1 MPVSQLKL
9 QLLGPVEAT
18 IDGQPVSLGPKK
30 QRSLLAVLALH
41 ANETVSVDRLVDAL
55 WGDRPPATAR
65 KMVQLYV
72 SQLRQLLAADSAQ
85 IVTQGHGYE
94 LRLDPGVV
102 DAASFERLVE
112 EATGDNGVP
121 NQAAHAALALW
132 QGAPLADVANEPFAA
147 AEIRRLEELR
157 LRATE
162 LAIDDDLAL
171 GREQEALAKLER
183 LIEDDPLRERPYAQR
198 MLALYRA
205 GRQADAL
212 EAYSVARQRLV
223 EEAGIEPGSEM
234 RDLQARMLRQDPSLE
249 RPAQREPTRP
259 APTTVRP
266 RRARRRDLP
275 ARSLI
280 WAAAAAALL
289 AVGVFGLTRL
299 LASDHLSGLTEDS
312 VGVIDTDEA
321 KITSQYRL
329 GAAPGAVAQGSGS
342 IWVANPSEGTVSRLH
357 PEEDRVDTID
367 IGDSP
372 TGLAFGGGSLWVAG
386 SEDGAVAQVDPAAN
400 RVVQRITVGNGA
412 SAVAVGYGG
421 IWVATA
427 LDGEVVRIDLQT
439 GRVTR
444 RIAVGGRPVALATGA
459 GAVWV
464 ASEESGTIARIDPGT
479 GEALDAIAV
488 GNGPTSVAVGLG
500 AVWTANREDG
510 TVSRIDPT
518 ASRVTNTVP
527 AGHEPTALAIGE
539 DALWVADA
547 EGALLRLDAET
558 DEVDARVDTDSAPTG
573 LVEFDDAIWVTTV
586 APPAAHRGGT
596 LRVGGAP
603 AELDPA
609 LGTYVLDSF
618 LVDGL
623 AYESLV
629 GYRRVGGTAGASL
642 VGDLATDVPSPVD
655 GGRRYIFQLR
665 DDVRYSDGSPL
676 RAADFRASVERTIV
690 LSPEVGAFL
699 FDSVVGV
706 NRCIGAGPRC
716 NLSAG
721 IVTNEQAGTVTINLR
736 RPDPQLLEK
745 VGSLL
750 VTPAD
755 TPRTPLRTHPPPG
768 TGPYRIEQVVPD
780 RRAQLSRNPY
790 FDPAQRGEGP
800 AGFADRVEFEMG
812 DERSQADAVERGR
825 LDIATVYAPATGAT
839 AGLRTRLGARLR
851 SGPFAMTEYAWLN
864 TSAPP
869 FDDQRVRQALN
880 LAVDRGRIVDL
891 TGGTESADPT
901 CQLLP
906 PGLPG
911 YRPVCSFTVAPS
923 PAGAWTGADPARSRA
938 LIAQSGARGTPIEV
952 WAWPERA
959 SVGRYLAEVL
969 TGLGLPAH
977 VRVFKGIGG
986 KGLGESI
993 EAVGRPGERP
1003 QIGLNGWI
1011 ADSPDSAVF
1020 LRAVIGCAAEF
1031 NLSSFCD
1038 PAIDT
1043 AIARAEAAGAEG
1055 SSAWQRIERQIA
1067 QRAPVVPLT
1076 TRRYVVVISNRAG
1089 NVQFHLLNG
1098 VLLDQIWV
1106 E

>member
-1 MPVSQLKL
+1 MPDAQLKL

-18 IDGQPVSLGPKK
+18 IDGRPLSLGPKK

-55 WGDRPPATAR
+55 WGDRPPATAQ

-72 SQLRQLLAADSAQ
+72 SQLRRLLAADSVQ

-94 LRLDPGVV
+94 LRIEAGVV

-112 EATGDNGVP
+112 EATGDQGVP
-121 NQAAHAALALW
+121 NEAAHAALTLW

-157 LRATE
+157 LRAAE

-183 LIEDDPLRERPYAQR
+183 LIEEDPLRERFYGQR
-198 MLALYRA
+198 MLGLYRA
-205 GRQADAL
+205 GRQAEAL
-212 EAYSVARQRLV
+212 ESYSAARRRLL
-223 EEAGIEPGSEM
+223 EEAGVEPGSEL
-234 RDLQARMLRQDPSLE
+234 RDLQARMLQQDPSLE
-249 RPAQREPTRP
+249 RATPQPST
-259 APTTVRP
+259 
-266 RRARRRDLP
+266 RARRTTTPRELLGEP
-275 ARSLI
+275 SIRRLVWGAVAVAIL
-280 WAAAAAALL
+280 AAIA
-289 AVGVFGLTRL
+289 FGITRL
-299 LASDHLSGLTEDS
+299 FGSDHLTGLAEDS
-312 VGVIDTDEA
+312 VGVIDPDEA
-321 KITSQYRL
+321 KITTQYRL
-329 GAAPGAVAQGSGS
+329 GTAPGAAAGGAGSV
-342 IWVANPSEGTVSRLH
+342 WVANPGDGTVSRLH
-357 PEEDRVDTID
+357 PGEDRVETID
-367 IGDSP
+367 VGHSP
-372 TGLAFGGGSLWVAG
+372 AALAFGGGSMWVAAAD
-386 SEDGAVAQVDPAAN
+386 DGALAQVDPNAN
-400 RVVQRITVGNGA
+400 RVVQRIPVGNGA
-412 SAVAVGYGG
+412 SAVAVGYGA

-427 LDGEVVRIDLQT
+427 LDGEVVRVDLET
-439 GRVTR
+439 GLVTKRV
-444 RIAVGGRPVALATGA
+444 AVGGHPVALATGA
-459 GAVWV
+459 DGVWV
-464 ASEESGTIARIDPGT
+464 ASEESGTVARIDPGT
-479 GEALDAIAV
+479 GEAFDAIAV
-488 GNGPTSVAVGLG
+488 GNGPTAVAVGLG

-510 TVSRIDPT
+510 TVSRIDPA

-527 AGHEPTALAIGE
+527 AGHEPAALAIDE

-558 DEVDARVDTDSAPTG
+558 DDVDARVNTDSAPTG
-573 LVEFDDAIWVTTV
+573 VVEFDDAIWVTTV

-603 AELDPA
+603 TPLDPA
-609 LGTYVLDSF
+609 LGAYVANSF

-629 GYRRVGGTAGASL
+629 GYRRAGGTAGASL

-676 RAADFRASVERTIV
+676 RAADIRASLERTIV
-690 LSPEVGAFL
+690 LLPKEVGALL

-706 NRCIGAGPRC
+706 NRCLKTGARC

-745 VGSLL
+745 LQSLL
-750 VTPAD
+750 MTPAD

-780 RRAQLSRNPY
+780 RRALLTRNPY
-790 FDPAQRGEGP
+790 FERAERERP
-800 AGFADRVEFEMG
+800 AGFADRVEVEMG
-812 DERSQADAVERGR
+812 DERDQAEDVERGN
-825 LDIATVYAPATGAT
+825 LDVATVYAPATGAT
-839 AGLRTRLGARLR
+839 AALRTRLGARLR
-851 SGPFAMTEYAWLN
+851 SGPFAMTEFAWLN

-880 LAVDRGRIVDL
+880 LAVDRTRVVDL

-911 YRPVCSFTVAPS
+911 YRPVCSFTLAPS
-923 PAGAWTGADPARSRA
+923 PAGAWTGADPARAQA

-952 WAWPERA
+952 WAFPERA
-959 SVGRYLAEVL
+959 SVGRYLAQVL
-969 TGLGLPAH
+969 TGLGFPAH

-1011 ADSPDSAVF
+1011 ADSPDSATF
-1020 LRAVIGCAAEF
+1020 LRALIGCDAEF

-1038 PAIDT
+1038 PKIDT
-1043 AIARAEAAGAEG
+1043 AVARAEAAGAEG

-1076 TRRYVVVISNRAG
+1076 TRRYVVVTSARAG
-1089 NVQFHLLNG
+1089 NVQFNPIYG

>member
-18 IDGQPVSLGPKK
+18 IDGQPISLGPKK
-30 QRSLLAVLALH
+30 QRGLLAVLALH

-72 SQLRQLLAADSAQ
+72 SQLRRLLAADSAQ
-85 IVTQGHGYE
+85 IVTQGRGYE
-94 LRLDPGVV
+94 LRIDPGVV

-112 EATGDNGVP
+112 EATGDQGVP
-121 NQAAHAALALW
+121 NEAAHAALTLW

-183 LIEDDPLRERPYAQR
+183 LIEDDPLRERLYAQR

-212 EAYSVARQRLV
+212 ESYSAARRRLV
-223 EEAGIEPGSEM
+223 EEAGVEPGSEL

-249 RPAQREPTRP
+249 P
-259 APTTVRP
+259 APQPLTRP
-266 RRARRRDLP
+266 RRTTMLRALAGEPRSRRF
-275 ARSLI
+275 I
-280 WAAAAAALL
+280 WAAAAIAVLAAAL
-289 AVGVFGLTRL
+289 FGLTRL
-299 LASDHLSGLTEDS
+299 LGSDHLEGLDENA
-312 VGVIDTDEA
+312 VGVVDPDEA
-321 KITSQYRL
+321 KITTQYRL
-329 GAAPGAVAQGSGS
+329 GAAAAAAAKGAGSV
-342 IWVANPSEGTVSRLH
+342 WVANPGDGTVSRLH
-357 PEEDRVDTID
+357 PGEDRVETID
-367 IGDSP
+367 VGQSP
-372 TGLAFGGGSLWVAG
+372 TALAFGGGSMWVAAAG
-386 SEDGAVAQVDPAAN
+386 DGALAQVDADAN
-400 RVVQRITVGNGA
+400 RVVQRIPVGNGA
-412 SAVAVGYGG
+412 SAVAVGYGA

-427 LDGEVVRIDLQT
+427 LDGEVVRVDLAT
-439 GRVTR
+439 GRVTKR
-444 RIAVGGRPVALATGA
+444 VAVGGHPVALATGA
-459 GAVWV
+459 DGVWV
-464 ASEESGTIARIDPGT
+464 ASEESGTVARIDPGT
-479 GEALDAIAV
+479 GEAVDAIAV
-488 GNGPTSVAVGLG
+488 GNGPTAVAVGLG

-518 ASRVTNTVP
+518 ASHVTNTVP

-558 DEVDARVDTDSAPTG
+558 DEVDALVDIDSAPTG
-573 LVEFDDAIWVTTV
+573 VVDFDDAIWVTTV
-586 APPAAHRGGT
+586 APPTAHRGGT
-596 LRVGGAP
+596 LRVGVAP
-603 AELDPA
+603 TPLDPA

-618 LVDGL
+618 LVHGL

-629 GYRRVGGTAGASL
+629 GYRRVGGTAGAGL
-642 VGDLATDVPSPVD
+642 VGDLATDVPSPVE

-676 RAADFRASVERTIV
+676 RAADVRASVERTIV
-690 LSPEVGAFL
+690 LSPEVGALL
-699 FDSVVGV
+699 FDSVVGA
-706 NRCIGAGPRC
+706 NRCLGAGPRC

-745 VGSLL
+745 LAIL
-750 VTPAD
+750 RVTPAD
-755 TPRTPLRTHPPPG
+755 TPRTPLRTHPPPS
-768 TGPYRIEQVVPD
+768 TGPYRIEQIIPD
-780 RRAQLSRNPY
+780 RRALLTRNPY
-790 FDPAQRGEGP
+790 FEPAERERP
-800 AGFADRVEFEMG
+800 AGFADRVEVEMG
-812 DERSQADAVERGR
+812 DERDQAEDVERGR
-825 LDIATVYAPATGAT
+825 LDVATVYAPATGAT
-839 AGLRTRLGARLR
+839 AALRTRLGARLR

-911 YRPVCSFTVAPS
+911 YRPVCSFTLAPS
-923 PAGAWTGADPARSRA
+923 PAGAWKGADRARAQA

-952 WAWPERA
+952 WAWPARA

-969 TGLGLPAH
+969 NGLGFPAR
-977 VRVFKGIGG
+977 VRVFKGRGTE
-986 KGLGESI
+986 GLGKSI

-1011 ADSPDSAVF
+1011 ADSPDSATF
-1020 LRAVIGCAAEF
+1020 LRALIGCEEEF

-1038 PAIDT
+1038 PKIDT
-1043 AIARAEAAGAEG
+1043 AIAQAEAAGAEG
-1055 SSAWQRIERQIA
+1055 SSAWQRIERQVA

-1076 TRRYVVVISNRAG
+1076 TRRYVVVTSSRAG
-1089 NVQFHLLNG
+1089 DVQFNPING
-1098 VLLDQIWV
+1098 VLFDQIWV